1 MITSVQNPKI
11 KWVRLLQSDPGARR
25 EAEAFVVE
33 GVRLAEEAATAG
45 YPAQLVLYSQ
55 GLGER
60 GRQVVDRFAANGAA
74 VEMVADHVLRAASDT
89 QTPQGVLAVVAMR
102 SQQLPAKPE
111 FIFIPDSV
119 RDPGNLGSML
129 RTAAAAGV
137 QAVLVPK
144 GSVDAYAP
152 KVVRAAMGAH
162 FHLPIV
168 SLDWEEIAGLLA
180 NLQVDHKV
188 DLMVDLQIYLADA
201 AAGEPY
207 FHCDLRRPLVL
218 IVGGEAE
225 GAGEAARRLA
235 NATLHI
241 PMASGVE
248 SLNAAAAA
256 AVLLFEIA
264 RQRAQSK

>member
-1 MITSVQNPKI
+1 
-11 KWVRLLQSDPGARR
+11 
-25 EAEAFVVE
+25 
-33 GVRLAEEAATAG
+33 
-45 YPAQLVLYSQ
+45 
-55 GLGER
+55 
-60 GRQVVDRFAANGAA
+60 
-74 VEMVADHVLRAASDT
+74 
-89 QTPQGVLAVVAMR
+89 
-102 SQQLPAKPE
+102 
-111 FIFIPDSV
+111 
-119 RDPGNLGSML
+119 ML

-137 QAVLVPK
+137 QAVLIPK

-168 SLDWEEIAGLLA
+168 SLAWEEIADLL
-180 NLQVDHKV
+180 LDLKV
-188 DLMVDLQIYLADA
+188 DLRVDLQIYLADA

-207 FHCDLRRPLVL
+207 FHCDLRQPLVL

-225 GAGEAARRLA
+225 GAGEAAHRLS

-264 RQRAQSK
+264 RQRTDINK